1 MQRSFQFANSVLVLS
16 WDPVD
21 QSRLLSVGRDAVR
34 VESGEELE
42 LSRVTR
48 RLWRVAVAGDDRR
61 KARRRLRCEWPRR
74 RLRPRRPLPRPREVS
89 ESGRGIERRPLHWRG
104 LAPLQL
110 PPSARRHGRRR
121 RRVAQDPRPPLEAL
135 ALKPRRVLRRDL
147 RLERL
152 DRVEAL
158 HCWWCRQHRRA
169 RCRVRCC
176 RARSRAGGW
185 CWCWWC
191 RRRHARGRWVFCV
204 VLGTG
209 IDRSAGATTHRT
221 SGGVVM
227 LRRKRGQRVSRHSR
241 EIQAGSCAPCEEL
254 RRLGVLRAYLRDA
267 RGRSKLGRHR

>member
-16 WDPVD
+16 WDPVN
-21 QSRLLSVGRDAVR
+21 QSRLLSVGRDAVL

-48 RLWRVAVAGDDRR
+48 RLLRVAAARHDRR
-61 KARRRLRCEWPRR
+61 KARRRLRCERPRR

-89 ESGRGIERRPLHWRG
+89 ESGRGIERRPLHWCG
-104 LAPLQL
+104 LAPLEL
-110 PPSARRHGRRR
+110 PAGARRHRRRR
-121 RRVAQDPRPPLEAL
+121 RRVAQILRPPLEAL

-158 HCWWCRQHRRA
+158 HCWWRCQHRRA

-191 RRRHARGRWVFCV
+191 RRRHPRGRWVFCV

-209 IDRSAGATTHRT
+209 IDRTARATPHRRE
-221 SGGVVM
+221 VVM
-227 LRRKRGQRVSRHSR
+227 LVQLQAARSARLASLGEFRR
-241 EIQAGSCAPCEEL
+241 ALLAPSEEL
-254 RRLGVLRAYLRDA
+254 RRLGTPSVFARCSRAHHRPYL
-267 RGRSKLGRHR
+267 